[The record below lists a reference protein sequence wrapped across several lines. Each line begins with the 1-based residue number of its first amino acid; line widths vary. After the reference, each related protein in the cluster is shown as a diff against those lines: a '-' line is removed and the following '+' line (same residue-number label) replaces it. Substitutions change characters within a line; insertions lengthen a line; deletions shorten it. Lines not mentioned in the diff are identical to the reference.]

1 MKFPTLA
8 DPDRTRFCYLR
19 LRRLK
24 EAIKDPRV
32 VQAVAR
38 ELDVTEAD
46 VPAIRTRMDELRA
59 AEGSFWNGVE
69 QPEIWA
75 ASMFKARSLAPEA
88 IDEYF
93 RPVANLQELSKP
105 LTEWLLLAGLTA
117 QAGPVPRTGRA
128 NLIGH
133 RAGGTIAA
141 PRTVGI
147 EATNDPAEIAAS
159 VADKT
164 IDNTH
169 VAYIACT
176 LATAAGFLWLRATQS
191 GRWDGEA
198 LQRELQPSGRGLL
211 LMEGDAIAEAI
222 PAKER
227 KPDKALLQQLAV
239 DLQSTRKP

>member
-1 MKFPTLA
+1 VKLPTLA

-32 VQAVAR
+32 IQAVAR

-46 VPAIRTRMDELRA
+46 VPAIRARMDELRA
-59 AEGSFWNGVE
+59 AAGSFWNGVE

-75 ASMFKARSLAPEA
+75 ASMFKARQFAEDA

-93 RPVANLQELSKP
+93 RPVANLQDLSKP
-105 LTEWLLLAGLTA
+105 LTEWLALDGFTA

-133 RAGGTIAA
+133 RGGGTISA
-141 PRTVGI
+141 PRTIGV

-159 VADKT
+159 LADKT
-164 IDNTH
+164 VDNTH

-176 LATAAGFLWLRATQS
+176 PATAAGFLWLRATQS

-211 LMEGDAIAEAI
+211 LVEADAIAQAI

-227 KPDKALLQQLAV
+227 KPEKALLQQLAV
-239 DLQSTRKP
+239 DLQATRKP